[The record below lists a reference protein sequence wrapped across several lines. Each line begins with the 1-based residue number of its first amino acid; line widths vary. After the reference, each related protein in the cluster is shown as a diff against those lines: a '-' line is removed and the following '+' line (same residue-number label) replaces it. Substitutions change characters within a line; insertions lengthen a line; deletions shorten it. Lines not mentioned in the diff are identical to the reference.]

1 VKEVAMLDL
10 MLTGG
15 IVVALAGVLQ
25 TVARRERRGAP
36 SLRLLQE
43 GMGGFEGADA
53 EAIRAEFRGSGVALP
68 ERRHPAGFA

>member
-15 IVVALAGVLQ
+15 IVVAVAGALQ
-25 TVARRERRGAP
+25 RVAGRERRGA
-36 SLRLLQE
+36 SSVRLLQE

-53 EAIRAEFRGSGVALP
+53 EAVRAEFRGSGVALP
-68 ERRHPAGFA
+68 ERSHPSGFA